1 MPTALQESIFA
12 HPAWLLSYIAVL
24 LGLSIYGLHRYAM
37 VWLFLKNRKKT
48 PVPAAQFDRLPAVTV
63 QLPVFNE
70 FFVVERLLEAV
81 SRIDYPRELLE
92 VQLLD
97 DSTDESLPLA
107 RGHVEKLRAAGLDI
121 RHIHRSDRHGFKAG
135 ALQEGLLAA
144 RGELVFILDADFLPP
159 PDILHKLVHHFTDP
173 KVGMVQARWGH
184 LNAGNSLLTRMQAMF
199 LDGHLLIEQTAR
211 SHSGRFFNFNGTA
224 GIWRRS
230 CIDDA
235 GGWQHDTLT
244 EDLDLS
250 YRAQLRGWKFVFL
263 PDVVVPAELPEDID
277 GFKSQQ
283 HRWTKGS
290 IQTCLKL
297 LPAVWRSRIPA
308 ALKLEATVHL
318 TSNFCYLLLIL
329 LCVLL
334 FPQSQAAP
342 GGPWRTWLVDI
353 PIFLATTVSIVIYY
367 AVGQF
372 HLHPQGWWKKLL
384 LIPGLLSLA
393 IGMSVNNAKAV
404 LEAIAR
410 KHSGFTRTPKTGGG
424 ATRPPAAYR
433 PERTLIPL
441 AEALFAA
448 FFAFCLLDA
457 IRSGAWTSVPF
468 LMLFAGGF
476 AYVAGLSLL
485 ARWNSAK
492 TAAVAVA
499 ALALALLA
507 GCATDNRHKLF
518 VSAADQRMALVRDGQ
533 TIRTYPVST
542 SKFGLGD
549 TPGSYATPLGL
560 MRVKSKIGGGTP
572 HGTVF
577 KSRKPT
583 GEILPVNA
591 PGRDPIVT
599 RILWLE
605 GLEPRNRNAHSRFI
619 YIHGTPEERN
629 IGRPVSY
636 GCVRMRS
643 RDIAELFEQ
652 IGPGARVLVT
662 TEPLSRALARNTAA
676 ASTGDSAF

>member
-1 MPTALQESIFA
+1 VLQESILG
-12 HPAWLLSYIAVL
+12 HPAWVVAYILVL
-24 LGLSIYGLHRYAM
+24 AGLSIYGLHRYSM

-48 PVPAAQFDRLPAVTV
+48 PAPAARFENLPPVTI

-70 FFVVERLLEAV
+70 FFVVERLLDAI

-107 RGHVEKLRAAGLDI
+107 EGLVDKLRASGLDI
-121 RHIHRSDRHGFKAG
+121 RHIHRTNRIGFKAG
-135 ALQEGLLAA
+135 ALQEGLRTA
-144 RGELVFILDADFLPP
+144 RGEIVFILDADFLPP
-159 PDILHKLVHHFTDP
+159 PGILHRLVHYFTDP
-173 KVGMVQARWGH
+173 AVGMVQARWGH
-184 LNAGNSLLTRMQAMF
+184 LNAGRSLLTQLQAMF

-224 GIWRRS
+224 GAWRRS

-235 GGWQHDTLT
+235 GGWEHDTLT

-297 LPAVWRSRIPA
+297 LPAVWRSSIPLP
-308 ALKLEATVHL
+308 LKFEATIHL
-318 TSNFCYLLLIL
+318 TSNFCYLLLAL
-329 LCVLL
+329 LCALL
-334 FPQSQAAP
+334 FPQSHAAS
-342 GGPWRTWLVDI
+342 GGHWRTFLIDI

-367 AVGQF
+367 AVGQR
-372 HLHPQGWWKKLL
+372 HLHPRGWMKKMLL
-384 LIPGLLSLA
+384 VPGLLSLA
-393 IGMSVNNAKAV
+393 IGMSLNNAKAV
-404 LEAIAR
+404 AEAVLR
-410 KHSGFTRTPKTGGG
+410 RQSGFSRTPKTGSQGT
-424 ATRPPAAYR
+424 AARRTAYR
-433 PERTLIPL
+433 PERTLLPL
-441 AEALFAA
+441 AEALLAA
-448 FFAFCLLDA
+448 FFAFCTWDA
-457 IRSGAWTSVPF
+457 ARSGSWTSVPF
-468 LMLFAGGF
+468 LLLFTGGF
-476 AYVAGLSLL
+476 TYVAGLSLA
-485 ARWNSAK
+485 ARWTPAR
-492 TAAVAVA
+492 AAAIA
-499 ALALALLA
+499 ALAAILLS
-507 GCATDNRHKLF
+507 GCATDNRHKL
-518 VSAADQRMALVRDGQ
+518 VISAADQRMVLLRDGQ
-533 TIRTYPVST
+533 PVRTYPVST

-549 TPGSYATPLGL
+549 RAGSYATPTGL
-560 MRVKSKIGGGTP
+560 MRVKAKIGDGAP
-572 HGTVF
+572 HGMVF

-583 GEILPVNA
+583 GEILRPNA

-605 GLEPRNRNAHSRFI
+605 GLEPGNRNAYPRHI

-629 IGRPVSY
+629 IGKPVSY

-643 RDIAELFEQ
+643 RDVAELFAE
-652 IGPGARVLVT
+652 IGTGARVLVT
-662 TEPLSRALARNTAA
+662 PAPLAA
-676 ASTGDSAF
+676 ALVEKPATARTGDAAF